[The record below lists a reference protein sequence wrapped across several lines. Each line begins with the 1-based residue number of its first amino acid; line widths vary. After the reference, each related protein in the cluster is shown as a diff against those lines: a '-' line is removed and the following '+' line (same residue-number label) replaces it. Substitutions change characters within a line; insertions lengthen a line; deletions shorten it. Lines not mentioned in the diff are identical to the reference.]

1 MARAHRRR
9 VVHHRHHH
17 MSRARNRRHRRNPV
31 IQMRR
36 NRRGTYYAPRRHRRR
51 LNPSSFRS
59 VGVKNLVVGGLWG
72 TAGAIVTRA
81 VPGYVASAY
90 NTGPIGYLMNAI
102 TAVAASFLAG
112 FFGPEAAIG
121 AGIGGFAAI
130 GLRIITDYGGGN
142 IPGVSGDI
150 DHLGFFVQGNMAI
163 PANDSGAWLPKGR
176 PMLSIVGA
184 VQPTI
189 ITPAAGSLPAGA
201 SKAAPGTAAAAAA
214 PSPAAIVNQA
224 VSSGGS
230 WRGGGRWS

>member
-1 MARAHRRR
+1 M
-9 VVHHRHHH
+9 
-17 MSRARNRRHRRNPV
+17 

-36 NRRGTYYAPRRHRRR
+36 SRRGTYYAPRRRHRR
-51 LNPSSFRS
+51 NPSSFRS

-81 VPGYVASAY
+81 VPGYVASSY
-90 NTGPIGYLMNAI
+90 NTGPVGYLMNAI

-130 GLRIITDYGGGN
+130 GLRIIQDYGGGN

-150 DHLGFFVQGNMAI
+150 DHLGFFTQGDMAI
-163 PANDSGAWLPKGR
+163 PANDSGRWLPKGR

-184 VQPTI
+184 PASPVI
-189 ITPAAGSLPAGA
+189 VSPAAGSLPAGA
-201 SKAAPGTAAAAAA
+201 SKAAPGSAAAAAA

-224 VSSGGS
+224 VSNGGS